1 MLSLLSGLPTPPW
14 EGALCLQSLE
24 RVPCA
29 FVSDGSPMSRPLLVL
44 CVNQGLSASFSLLS
58 STLDVRSQ
66 SIKGSQQKLK
76 QTDPLIC
83 SHHTFYSFMTL
94 IYLSL
99 SARLDY
105 GLHEGGMV
113 YFAYPCD
120 FTESGTNQI
129 SIFVDHRNTHVSVDQ
144 DDRAYF
150 WSTDISLPCFNKR
163 IYVFWLSTWS
173 VSYRLCVLAP
183 TVIMGAQF

>member
-1 MLSLLSGLPTPPW
+1 MLTILPGLPRLPR
-14 EGALCLQSLE
+14 EGALCLQPLE

-29 FVSDGSPMSRPLLVL
+29 FVSDTSPVSRVLLIL
-44 CVNQGLSASFSLLS
+44 CVNQGISASFSLARSYHQLR
-58 STLDVRSQ
+58 TARSQ
-66 SIKGSQQKLK
+66 SIKGPQQKLK

-83 SHHTFYSFMTL
+83 SHYTFYSFMTL

-113 YFAYPCD
+113 CFAYPCN

-129 SIFVDHRNTHVSVDQ
+129 SIFVDYRNTQ
-144 DDRAYF
+144 
-150 WSTDISLPCFNKR
+150 
-163 IYVFWLSTWS
+163 
-173 VSYRLCVLAP
+173 
-183 TVIMGAQF
+183 VIC

>member
-1 MLSLLSGLPTPPW
+1 MSNTSP
-14 EGALCLQSLE
+14 
-24 RVPCA
+24 
-29 FVSDGSPMSRPLLVL
+29 VSRALLVL
-44 CVNQGLSASFSLLS
+44 CVNQGISASFSLA
-58 STLDVRSQ
+58 RSYHQ
-66 SIKGSQQKLK
+66 LRTAS
-76 QTDPLIC
+76 
-83 SHHTFYSFMTL
+83 SFMTL

-113 YFAYPCD
+113 CFAYPYD
-120 FTESGTNQI
+120 FTEYGTNQI
-129 SIFVDHRNTHVSVDQ
+129 SISVDHRNTQVSVDQ
-144 DDRAYF
+144 DDRACF

-183 TVIMGAQF
+183 TVIMGLGSSR